1 MKIILLSFL
10 VFSSLSL
17 FGQDNFN
24 YQFGED
30 LRNSTYDI
38 NYLGESTY
46 SVHKEAASGFVPLN
60 RLYKRGI
67 SVIDEWTQS
76 LNALYKVIN
85 VDNEKTA
92 MGVTPKVTITFKLL
106 RQDGSEWLTREDAI
120 TKLKKS
126 KELLDLG
133 VLTEAEFEKIRTTLI
148 PLIK

>member
-1 MKIILLSFL
+1 M
-10 VFSSLSL
+10 
-17 FGQDNFN
+17 GN
-24 YQFGED
+24 
-30 LRNSTYDI
+30 
-38 NYLGESTY
+38 
-46 SVHKEAASGFVPLN
+46 
-60 RLYKRGI
+60 
-67 SVIDEWTQS
+67 
-76 LNALYKVIN
+76 KVIN

-133 VLTEAEFEKIRTTLI
+133 VLTEAEFEKIRTTLL